1 MAVLLTTGLSDQSKE
16 LGETTTV
23 STPIRIR
30 TYNDAIID
38 FANEKKWPFL
48 VKEDASLSTVVGNN
62 DITITSITDM
72 RWPGP
77 IKEIYLGTDTEP
89 YLPINWEDRNDSRY
103 ENGKFFYID
112 PAETK
117 VTLMGTVSSVQAVHI
132 WYYYIPTRIKTIPDP
147 EVLTFPVP
155 DRYRKIVATL
165 GAAYV
170 QWSRYL
176 DAQGNRLYNMYER
189 MVGKAS
195 NQQSER
201 NNRNPRKLQHY
212 LQWRGFRRTYVR

>member
-1 MAVLLTTGLSDQSKE
+1 MGVLLSTGLSDQSKE

-23 STPIRIR
+23 TAPIRIR
-30 TYNDAIID
+30 SYNDAVIE
-38 FANEKKWPFL
+38 FANERKWPFL
-48 VKEDASLSTVVGNN
+48 VKENTALSTVVGNN

-89 YLPINWEDRNDSRY
+89 YLPIPWEDRNNSKYDS
-103 ENGKFFYID
+103 GKFFYIKPD
-112 PAETK
+112 QSTVVLK
-117 VTLMGTVSSVQAVHI
+117 GTISSIQTIHL
-132 WYYYIPTRIKTIPDP
+132 WYYYIPVRIEDIAS
-147 EVLTFPVP
+147 VATFPIP

-176 DAQGNRLYNMYER
+176 DAQGNRLFNIYER
-189 MVGKAS
+189 MLGKTI

-201 NNRNPRKLQHY
+201 NDKGPKTLQHY
-212 LQWRGFRRTYVR
+212 LQFRGFRRTYVR